1 MKVTG
6 HDKCFQEYL
15 LKSVLIL
22 INQSI
27 ASFTLLKKTVLR
39 ISYMCHMFL
48 NNIPVW
54 NGFPA
59 GNSGKENPP
68 ANAGHTRDVG
78 SIPG

>member
-1 MKVTG
+1 
-6 HDKCFQEYL
+6 
-15 LKSVLIL
+15 
-22 INQSI
+22 
-27 ASFTLLKKTVLR
+27 
-39 ISYMCHMFL
+39 MCHMFL

-68 ANAGHTRDVG
+68 ANAGDTRDVG

>member
-1 MKVTG
+1 
-6 HDKCFQEYL
+6 
-15 LKSVLIL
+15 
-22 INQSI
+22 
-27 ASFTLLKKTVLR
+27 
-39 ISYMCHMFL
+39 MCHMFL